1 MVSHFMSRVTNA
13 YQGPVGRIAEP
24 AVDGAR
30 NRMHGEHTRRRV
42 FVEIG

>member
-13 YQGPVGRIAEP
+13 YQGPVRRIAEP

-30 NRMHGEHTRRRV
+30 NRMHGEHMRRCV